1 MKAYLV
7 TGFIVNSYGTSI
19 IAVLFDGIDRAKQCL
34 EEYADEVKDD
44 IISDYSVRNNIFSDS
59 LQNICNSQVVQKRTI
74 EIHLNL
80 DKETDKRFYKT
91 HNIAQMQLDAFT
103 YNRINL
109 CDRNITSIK
118 LMDLKIKEVEL

>member
-7 TGFIVNSYGTSI
+7 SGFIVNSLGTSI
-19 IAVLFDGIDRAKQCL
+19 ITLLFDNIDRAKQCL

-59 LQNICNSQVVQKRTI
+59 LQNICNSPVVQKRTI

>member
-7 TGFIVNSYGTSI
+7 SGFIVNSLGTSI
-19 IAVLFDGIDRAKQCL
+19 ITLLFDNIDRAKKCL

-44 IISDYSVRNNIFSDS
+44 IISDYSVRKNIFSDS
-59 LQNICNSQVVQKRTI
+59 LQNICNSLVVQKRTI
-74 EIHLNL
+74 EIHINL
-80 DKETDKRFYKT
+80 DKETDIRFYKT

>member
-7 TGFIVNSYGTSI
+7 SGFIVNSLGTSI
-19 IAVLFDGIDRAKQCL
+19 ITLLFDNIDRAKQCL

-44 IISDYSVRNNIFSDS
+44 IISDYSVRKNIFSDS
-59 LQNICNSQVVQKRTI
+59 LQNICNSLVVQKRTI

-80 DKETDKRFYKT
+80 DKETDIRFYKT

>member
-7 TGFIVNSYGTSI
+7 SGFIVNSLGTSI
-19 IAVLFDGIDRAKQCL
+19 ITLLFDDIDRAKKCL

-44 IISDYSVRNNIFSDS
+44 IISDYSVRDNIFSDS
-59 LQNICNSQVVQKRTI
+59 LQNICNSKVVQKRTI

-109 CDRNITSIK
+109 CDRMITSIK
-118 LMDLKIKEVEL
+118 LMDLKIKEIEL

>member
-1 MKAYLV
+1 MRAYLV
-7 TGFIVNSYGTSI
+7 SGFIVNSLGTSI
-19 IAVLFDGIDRAKQCL
+19 ITLLFDNIDRAKQCL

-44 IISDYSVRNNIFSDS
+44 IISDYSVRKNIFSDS
-59 LQNICNSQVVQKRTI
+59 LQNICNSLVVQKRTI

-80 DKETDKRFYKT
+80 DKETDIRFYKT
-91 HNIAQMQLDAFT
+91 HNIAKMQLDAFT

>member
-1 MKAYLV
+1 MKVYLV
-7 TGFIVNSYGTSI
+7 SGFIVNSLGTSI
-19 IAVLFDGIDRAKQCL
+19 ITLLFDNIDRAKQCL

-44 IISDYSVRNNIFSDS
+44 IISDYSVRKNIFSDS
-59 LQNICNSQVVQKRTI
+59 LQNICNSLVVQKRTI

-80 DKETDKRFYKT
+80 DKETDIRFYKT

-118 LMDLKIKEVEL
+118 LMDLKIKEIEL

>member
-7 TGFIVNSYGTSI
+7 SGFIVNSLGTSI
-19 IAVLFDGIDRAKQCL
+19 ITLLFDNIDRAKQCL

-44 IISDYSVRNNIFSDS
+44 IISDYSVRKNIFSDS
-59 LQNICNSQVVQKRTI
+59 LQNICNSLVVQKRTI

-80 DKETDKRFYKT
+80 DKETDIRFYKT

-118 LMDLKIKEVEL
+118 LMDLKIKEIEL